1 MMKKTYIT
9 LLLAFSFLLA
19 EAQQIGMYSHAFF
32 KPLVYNPAYT
42 GNAEGMNAMIISRSQ
57 WTDFNGAPQLN
68 LFTLDGSLPNNKVG
82 LGLSLISD
90 RKGITNRTGGNISY
104 SYRLNINDDA
114 YLRFGIAA
122 GIIDQ
127 RIDFSKALVEDPT
140 DPYTFGDQQRKTVFD
155 ANAGLAFFWK
165 GLEAGVAVPQLIG
178 NKIAYVD
185 NKDVRTT
192 YTQVRHF
199 IGTLKYSVTLSSE
212 KGLYI
217 APQALVRYLPGAPF
231 QYDGT
236 LNLEWRDK
244 AWIGATYKSD
254 YAIAAHVGFCV
265 HKQLYVGYAYDII
278 LGDLSR
284 YSGIS
289 HEVMVSFKFG
299 KNKKEEASA
308 ENNVNKGEPTA
319 AEKQLD
325 SLQSILEENQAQ
337 IRANAEKIKVLNDKL
352 EQQAKALQAQQQ
364 AASSSQA
371 APVQGQPSQQQ
382 PQSTG
387 TQNQATSTTA
397 PNNQNQNGKTTAPDN
412 RNQNTAAVET
422 DKNKVNDN
430 GTWLVTNNSKDFK
443 TDKGGIPKKGYYVV
457 AGTFVYRD
465 FAEAEVK
472 RLRSQGFP
480 ATSLIFSE
488 LKQFNYVF
496 VSNSLSKDEAMKA
509 VEKVRAGG
517 VKDAWILQLVE

>member
-1 MMKKTYIT
+1 MIKKTYIT
-9 LLLAFSFLLA
+9 LLLALSFLFA
-19 EAQQIGMYSHAFF
+19 EAQQIGFYSHAFF
-32 KPLVYNPAYT
+32 KPMVYNPAFT
-42 GNAEGMNAMIISRSQ
+42 GNAEGINAMIISRAQ
-57 WTDFNGAPQLN
+57 WTGFNGGPQLN
-68 LFTLDGSLPNNKVG
+68 LFTLDGSLPNNKTG
-82 LGLSLISD
+82 LGLCLISD
-90 RKGITNRTGGNISY
+90 RKGITNRTGGNINY
-104 SYRLNINDDA
+104 SYRLNITDAA

-127 RIDFSKALVEDPT
+127 SIDFSKALVEDPS
-140 DPYTFGDQQRKTVFD
+140 DPFTFGDQQRKTVFD

-185 NKDVRTT
+185 NTDVRAT

-199 IGTLKYSVTLSSE
+199 LGTLKYSLPLSKD

-254 YAIAAHVGFCV
+254 YAITAHLGFCI

-308 ENNVNKGEPTA
+308 EKAVNTGEQTA
-319 AEKQLD
+319 SEKRLD
-325 SLQSILEENQAQ
+325 SLQAILEESQSQ
-337 IRANAEKIKVLNDKL
+337 IRANAEKIKVLTDKL
-352 EQQAKALQAQQQ
+352 EQQSKAIQAQQQ

-371 APVQGQPSQQQ
+371 SPVQGQGQPSQQQ

-387 TQNQATSTTA
+387 AQNQNTNTPAA
-397 PNNQNQNGKTTAPDN
+397 NNQNQNA
-412 RNQNTAAVET
+412 AAVET

-430 GTWLVTNNSKDFK
+430 GIWLVTNNSKDFK
-443 TDKGGIPKKGYYVV
+443 TDRGGTPKKGYYVV
-457 AGTFVYRD
+457 AGTFVYLD

-472 RLRSQGFP
+472 RLKAQGFP
-480 ATSLIFSE
+480 STNRIFSE
-488 LKQFNYVF
+488 QKQFNYVF
-496 VSNSLSKDEAMKA
+496 VSSSLSKDEAMKA
-509 VEKVRAGG
+509 AEKVRAGG
-517 VKDAWILQLVE
+517 IKDAWILQLVE